1 MNAVG
6 MKVTTAKKL
15 ALLNDQISAARN
27 GEPEDIEAW
36 RAKTEVVLRQAVGES
51 DQLVADFRN
60 LSYSPQFWSNLTPDN
75 VWDNARRRGVQR
87 GVALLEAAITKV
99 EIDDDLSADQPAS
112 ADVPERTEIF
122 IVHGHDEGQKEAVAR
137 FVQDLTGK
145 KPIILHERVSSSAT
159 LIEKLERF
167 AKTAAYAIVIATCD
181 DVGRLATD
189 TDDRPRARQNVIL
202 ELGYFFGALGRENV
216 ALLYETGLD
225 RPSDTN
231 GILHIELDG
240 TRQWRVALAQEME
253 AAGFEIDWDALR
265 P

>member
-1 MNAVG
+1 

-15 ALLNDQISAARN
+15 ALLNEQITAARN
-27 GEPEDIEAW
+27 GEPEDTDAW

-60 LSYSPQFWSNLTPDN
+60 LRYSPQIWSTGTPDS
-75 VWDNARRRGVQR
+75 VFDQARRRGVQR
-87 GVALLEAAITKV
+87 GIALLEAAITKV
-99 EIDDDLSADQPAS
+99 EIDDDLGADQPAS
-112 ADVPERTEIF
+112 ADTRPERTEIF

-159 LIEKLERF
+159 IIEKLERY
-167 AKTAAYAIVIATCD
+167 AETASYAIVIATGD
-181 DVGRLATD
+181 DMGRLATD

-240 TRQWRVALAQEME
+240 TRQWRVALANEME
-253 AAGFEIDWDALR
+253 AAGFEVDRGALT
-265 P
+265 